1 MQNVGN
7 PSDVAPASAPPGQSG
22 GGRSDPSP
30 PPGSRWWDNRLEA
43 LGWILLVGLLVG
55 FFPVALRRL
64 TRSTSSDFW
73 LFYDSARYL
82 WEYGARAPKS
92 KFLYYLPSV
101 DVAFTPLAWLSLR
114 WAAVAWVGLMTAG
127 WLFLLAAVRRYLLWD
142 YDGTQARRS
151 VLCAALLVMP
161 LFLDH
166 LCVGA
171 FHVLMVWLMVAGLG
185 RISRNKPWSGAMV
198 LGLAV
203 WIKLLPLV
211 GVGYLLLKRKWLP
224 AALALATALVVD
236 LVLSLAA
243 YGPEATWQ
251 SHCEWWYLQAFGARP
266 VVDRSDSAG
275 PRPHHESIGG
285 GCDASL
291 VDAHGPRDR
300 GRSLPCATPHRRG
313 GKRNRN
319 QEFKPG
325 WVGSVKYGLPRPNV
339 SLADLTPEQLQVAYM
354 AVMLLLVLGV
364 ATYCRRPGREL
375 LPRRWST
382 EIALIVLSTLWFSPL
397 VWSYHPTA
405 ALPALAVIFT
415 RAPQQ
420 PRLAQAVA
428 ALWLVSLLLMASP
441 MARVLGVTLWT
452 NLLLGV
458 FLLWTA
464 RVEGLPVVAA
474 GRGEGG

>member
-1 MQNVGN
+1 MQNAGS
-7 PSDVAPASAPPGQSG
+7 PSDVAPVSVPPGQSG

-43 LGWILLVGLLVG
+43 LAWILLVGLLVG
-55 FFPVALRRL
+55 FFPLVLRRL

-82 WEYGARAPKS
+82 WEHGARAPKS

-101 DVAFTPLAWLSLR
+101 DVAFTPLAWLPLR

-151 VLCAALLVMP
+151 VLCAALIVMP

-185 RISRNKPWSGAMV
+185 RISRNKPWSGGMV

-224 AALALATALVVD
+224 AALALATAIVVD

-251 SHCEWWYLQAFGARP
+251 SHCEWWYLQAFGAQDQLLTDPTPLDHDRITNQS
-266 VVDRSDSAG
+266 VVVVMRHLLTHMGHGTEADHYHSQHLTA
-275 PRPHHESIGG
+275 EEAKEIGIKN
-285 GCDASL
+285 S
-291 VDAHGPRDR
+291 
-300 GRSLPCATPHRRG
+300 SRG
-313 GKRNRN
+313 GSAR
-319 QEFKPG
+319 
-325 WVGSVKYGLPRPNV
+325 S
-339 SLADLTPEQLQVAYM
+339 STA
-354 AVMLLLVLGV
+354 
-364 ATYCRRPGREL
+364 CPGRTC
-375 LPRRWST
+375 RW
-382 EIALIVLSTLWFSPL
+382 
-397 VWSYHPTA
+397 PT
-405 ALPALAVIFT
+405 
-415 RAPQQ
+415 
-420 PRLAQAVA
+420 
-428 ALWLVSLLLMASP
+428 
-441 MARVLGVTLWT
+441 
-452 NLLLGV
+452 
-458 FLLWTA
+458 
-464 RVEGLPVVAA
+464 
-474 GRGEGG
+474 